1 MQDSCP
7 ISRHFGQK
15 CVFLQNKAFVMNSFG
30 NKNIKGPT
38 AERERYVILDALR
51 GIALLGI
58 AMANFPEFALWT
70 FLSPEE
76 QAAMPTAGVDEVV
89 KFLQY
94 LLIDGKFYSI
104 FSMLFGIGFSLIL
117 ARHSVSLFLRRMVI
131 LAVIGL
137 CHMMFL
143 WSGDILFLYAIGG
156 MLLLLFIKLNDKAL
170 LCVATLLIFIPVG
183 LDALTE
189 FCGIDFAGP
198 FYNAWWA
205 KAAEQGITEENFAS
219 WLRDADSYPQMF
231 AFLLQGA
238 YERMWEFVSG
248 HRLPKVVGL
257 FILGHLIGKHHF
269 YAHLDSLPLKRFF
282 GWTLAIGLP
291 TSILYA
297 WSAVGGYP
305 WGLTSH
311 SMLYAVS
318 VIPLTF
324 AYISGLCLLYCRYS
338 KKMMP
343 AFTLFAASGRMALTN
358 YISQSLMG
366 MLLFY
371 GLGMGWGTSVG
382 LVTIEFIA
390 MGAFLLL
397 MLFSKLWLRLFLF
410 GPLEWIWRILTY
422 GRFFKI
428 VR

>member
-1 MQDSCP
+1 
-7 ISRHFGQK
+7 
-15 CVFLQNKAFVMNSFG
+15 MNSFG
-30 NKNIKGPT
+30 NRNNKGPT
-38 AERERYVILDALR
+38 TERERYVILDALR

-58 AMANFPEFALWT
+58 ALANFPEFALWT
-70 FLSPEE
+70 FLSPEQ

-94 LLIDGKFYSI
+94 LFVDGKFYSI
-104 FSMLFGIGFSLIL
+104 FSILFGIGFSLIMS
-117 ARHSVSLFLRRMVI
+117 RHSMSLFLRRMLI

-156 MLLLLFIKLNDKAL
+156 MLLSLFIKLSDKAL
-170 LCVATLLIFIPVG
+170 LCVAALLVFIPVG

-257 FILGHLIGKHHF
+257 FIFGHLIGKHRF
-269 YAHLDSLPLKRFF
+269 YAHLDTLPLKRFF
-282 GWTLAIGLP
+282 VWTFAWGFP
-291 TSILYA
+291 TSLLYA
-297 WSAVGGYP
+297 WCAVKGSP
-305 WGLTSH
+305 WGLTCH

-324 AYISGLCLLYCRYS
+324 AYISGFCLLYCRHT
-338 KKMMP
+338 KKITP
-343 AFTLFAASGRMALTN
+343 VFTLFAASGRMALTN
-358 YISQSLMG
+358 YISQSFAG
-366 MLLFY
+366 MMLFY
-371 GLGMGWGTSVG
+371 GLGMGLGTSIG
-382 LVTIEFIA
+382 LVTIEFVA
-390 MGAFLLL
+390 TGAFLLF
-397 MLFSKLWLRLFLF
+397 MLLSKLWLRRFLF

-422 GRFFKI
+422 GRYFKI
-428 VR
+428 SR

>member
-1 MQDSCP
+1 
-7 ISRHFGQK
+7 
-15 CVFLQNKAFVMNSFG
+15 MNSFE
-30 NKNIKGPT
+30 NQTIKGPT
-38 AERERYVILDALR
+38 AERERYIILDALR
-51 GIALLGI
+51 GMALLGI

-89 KFLQY
+89 KYLQY

-131 LAVIGL
+131 LSVIGL

-143 WSGDILFLYAIGG
+143 WSGDILFLYAVGG
-156 MLLLLFIKLNDKAL
+156 MLLLLFIKLSDKAL
-170 LCVATLLIFIPVG
+170 LCVATILIFIPVG
-183 LDALTE
+183 LDALIE
-189 FCGIDFAGP
+189 FCGIDFVGP

-257 FILGHLIGKHHF
+257 FILGHLIGKHRF
-269 YAHLDSLPLKRFF
+269 YARLDSLPLKRFF
-282 GWTLAIGLP
+282 CWTLALGLP
-291 TSILYA
+291 TSLIYA
-297 WSAVGGYP
+297 WSAVRGNP
-305 WGLTSH
+305 WGLTCY

-324 AYISGLCLLYCRYS
+324 AYISGLCLLYCRYA

-343 AFTLFAASGRMALTN
+343 ALKLFAASGRMALTN

-371 GLGMGWGTSVG
+371 GIGMGWGTSVG

-390 MGAFLLL
+390 IGAFFLSV
-397 MLFSKLWLRLFLF
+397 LFSKLWLRSFLF

-422 GRFFKI
+422 GRFFKML
-428 VR
+428 R

>member
-1 MQDSCP
+1 M
-7 ISRHFGQK
+7 K
-15 CVFLQNKAFVMNSFG
+15 SFG
-30 NKNIKGPT
+30 NQNTKGPT

-51 GIALLGI
+51 GMALLGI

-76 QAAMPTAGVDEVV
+76 QAAMPTAGVDKVV
-89 KFLQY
+89 KYLPY

-117 ARHSVSLFLRRMVI
+117 SRHSVSVFLRRMVI
-131 LAVIGL
+131 LAVMGL
-137 CHMMFL
+137 CHLMFL

-156 MLLLLFIKLNDKAL
+156 MLLLLFFKLGDKAL
-170 LCVATLLIFIPVG
+170 LCVAAFLIFIPVG

-189 FCGIDFAGP
+189 FGGIDFAGP
-198 FYNAWWA
+198 FYNAWWT

-248 HRLPKVVGL
+248 HRLPRVVGL
-257 FILGHLIGKHHF
+257 FILGHLIGKHRF
-269 YAHLDSLPLKRFF
+269 YAHLETLPLKRFF
-282 GWTLAIGLP
+282 GWTLALGLP
-291 TSILYA
+291 TSFLYA
-297 WSAVGGYP
+297 WSATEGSP
-305 WGLTSH
+305 WGLTCH

-318 VIPLTF
+318 IIPLTF
-324 AYISGLCLLYCRYS
+324 AYISGLCLLYRHHAQ
-338 KKMMP
+338 KMMP
-343 AFTLFAASGRMALTN
+343 AITLFAAPGRMALTN
-358 YISQSLMG
+358 YISQSFMG

-397 MLFSKLWLRLFLF
+397 MLFSKLWFRLFLF

-428 VR
+428 MR